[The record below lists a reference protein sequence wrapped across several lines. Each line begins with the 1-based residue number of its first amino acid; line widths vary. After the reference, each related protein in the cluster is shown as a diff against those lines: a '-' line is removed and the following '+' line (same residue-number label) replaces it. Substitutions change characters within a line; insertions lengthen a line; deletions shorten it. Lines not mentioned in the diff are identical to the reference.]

1 MNPEVLRMPV
11 SELELTVRAH
21 NCLKADQIETVADLV
36 TRTERELLLAPG
48 MGKKSLEEIK
58 EVLSRYSLRLSMKA
72 GELHPITGETHE
84 NLRGA
89 MRIAAYRVLRACEE
103 DDPVKALDYSKLVVQ
118 MKHIL
123 DI

>member
-21 NCLKADQIETVADLV
+21 NCLKAGQIETVADLV
-36 TRTERELLLAPG
+36 TRTEVELFRAPG
-48 MGKKSLEEIK
+48 MGKKSMEEIK
-58 EVLSRYSLRLSMKA
+58 EVLNKYNLRLSMHP

-84 NLRGA
+84 NLRA
-89 MRIAAYRVLRACEE
+89 VMRIAAYRVLRSCED
-103 DDPVKALDYSKLVVQ
+103 DDPVRALEYSKLVVQ

>member
-11 SELELTVRAH
+11 GELELTVRAH
-21 NCLKADQIETVADLV
+21 NCLKAEQIETVADLV
-36 TRTERELLLAPG
+36 TRTEVELFRAPG
-48 MGKKSLEEIK
+48 MGKKSMEEIK
-58 EVLSRYSLRLSMKA
+58 EVLNKYNLRLSMHS

-89 MRIAAYRVLRACEE
+89 MRIAAYRVLRSCED
-103 DDPVKALDYSKLVVQ
+103 DDPVKALEYSKLVVQ